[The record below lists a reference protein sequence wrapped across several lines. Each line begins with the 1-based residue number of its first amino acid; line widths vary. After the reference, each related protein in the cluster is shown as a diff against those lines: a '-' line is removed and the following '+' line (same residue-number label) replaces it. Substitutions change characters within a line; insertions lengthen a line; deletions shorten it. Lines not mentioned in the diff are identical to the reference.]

1 MINMSFIISVGQNSP
16 DLTKLRCRHI
26 TIVIQP
32 GRVSPEVI
40 VAVVPSPAGIKVDF
54 HFGEM
59 NGHVLSVEHHFP
71 IFSHIHLGTVT
82 SCREGHLIHATAHG
96 TAGDV
101 LDVSTLVHVVIHAHI
116 KQIVRLVAADGAVL
130 VIGPRKTVAVDGSL
144 AVVIIAGELREA
156 LGGIVAGGLL
166 ALGEVGEDEVGV
178 VGGILIHAVLVIRP
192 GAIPVV
198 VSRLAILR
206 PAAHGSMGRAV
217 VEVGEGVFPLAGP
230 GDAAVLCGVSVK
242 FIDFTGVLPEDGGRD
257 LIPVG
262 VLGFVKG
269 FDLLLP
275 FAAAV
280 VEQLLEVKV
289 GALVGGVGERN
300 YGGIVVQG
308 LAQHGPR
315 VHAGLR
321 ASECGKQL
329 GVEIFLRRELVLRA
343 GGTHDVEHLR
353 SVFFQEHIVGAVA
366 GNVSEGEWPADATAL
381 LGAGFGSEV
390 QT

>member
-178 VGGILIHAVLVIRP
+178 VGGILIYAVLVVGL

-198 VSRLAILR
+198 VIRLAILR
-206 PAAHGSMGRAV
+206 PAAHGCVGRA
-217 VEVGEGVFPLAGP
+217 GG
-230 GDAAVLCGVSVK
+230 K
-242 FIDFTGVLPEDGGRD
+242 FIRIFHTRLKVGQHARPLNTTSPGNALIESFHLLSVLLQITRCR
-257 LIPVG
+257 LIG
-262 VLGFVKG
+262 SFVSSL
-269 FDLLLP
+269 DLLLP
-275 FAAAV
+275 ISATVEKHLFEIHVSPAVGRGGEGHLVLCSVHSVAQFACIR
-280 VEQLLEVKV
+280 ETSSNELEVQ
-289 GALVGGVGERN
+289 
-300 YGGIVVQG
+300 VV
-308 LAQHGPR
+308 L
-315 VHAGLR
+315 
-321 ASECGKQL
+321 S
-329 GVEIFLRRELVLRA
+329 
-343 GGTHDVEHLR
+343 
-353 SVFFQEHIVGAVA
+353 
-366 GNVSEGEWPADATAL
+366 
-381 LGAGFGSEV
+381 
-390 QT
+390 